1 MMSLMHWG
9 LLPFWAKDPKIG
21 YKTINARAE
30 TVATK
35 PAFRAAYQARR
46 CLMPANGFYE
56 WKRDVAPKQPYF
68 IHRRD
73 HNPMA
78 FAGLWETWNG
88 PDQIIESCTM
98 ITTKANEL
106 MAELHNRMPVLLDPQ
121 DFDGWMTGN
130 PEEVGQLLAPCP
142 SEDLDA
148 YPISRRV
155 NNPRH
160 EGPELLE
167 WAA

>member
-1 MMSLMHWG
+1 
-9 LLPFWAKDPKIG
+9 
-21 YKTINARAE
+21 
-30 TVATK
+30 
-35 PAFRAAYQARR
+35 
-46 CLMPANGFYE
+46 
-56 WKRDVAPKQPYF
+56 
-68 IHRRD
+68 
-73 HNPMA
+73 
-78 FAGLWETWNG
+78 
-88 PDQIIESCTM
+88 
-98 ITTKANEL
+98 
-106 MAELHNRMPVLLDPQ
+106 MPVLLDPQ

-142 SEDLDA
+142 AEDLDA